1 MAKFFYSKSNAT
13 SQAQQSNNGIIL
25 NGSNV
30 RFYKNKVNT
39 KTLSGGTISNMPTA
53 SNILNKLPNV
63 VKSRYLQYFDNS
75 TINNNPKP
83 AGTTFHTNAFAYMA
97 SNYTYIGSNTWDVT
111 HMPGQGNSEYIWPID
126 YKGYNHD

>member
-1 MAKFFYSKSNAT
+1 MAKFFYSKSNDT
-13 SQAQQSNNGIIL
+13 SQAQQSDNGIIL

-30 RFYKNKVNT
+30 KFYKNRINT

-75 TINNNPKP
+75 TIDNDPKP
-83 AGTTFHTNAFAYMA
+83 AGTTANTNAFAYMT
-97 SNYTYIGSNTWDVT
+97 SSYKYIGKNSWDVT
-111 HMPGQGNSEYIWPID
+111 HIAGQGNSEYDWPGD
-126 YKGYNHD
+126 YTRV

>member
-1 MAKFFYSKSNAT
+1 MAKFFYSKSNDT

-30 RFYKNKVNT
+30 KFYKNRVNT

-63 VKSRYLQYFDNS
+63 VKSRYLQYFNNS
-75 TINNNPKP
+75 NIDNNPKP
-83 AGTTFHTNAFAYMA
+83 AGTTTTTNAFAYMKA
-97 SNYTYIGSNTWDVT
+97 NYRAY
-111 HMPGQGNSEYIWPID
+111 SEYQWPQ
-126 YKGYNHD
+126 